1 MRNRQRVIRSAA
13 CFVALS
19 AIGHGALA
27 ASSGVDE
34 TAHDAAAVIATD
46 EHWLQAE
53 VGGDTAYL
61 AQLLLPDYR
70 SVSADGSVHPR
81 AAILASAAKNRGS
94 DTMRR
99 EVEVWRKAHPSH
111 PSVVIQGDTAVL
123 SFDAGDAATPGP
135 EVVRS
140 SDIFV
145 YVDGHWRALYSQHS
159 AITTK

>member
-1 MRNRQRVIRSAA
+1 MW
-13 CFVALS
+13 FVALS
-19 AIGHGALA
+19 TLGASA
-27 ASSGVDE
+27 AVASPAVNE

-53 VGGDTAYL
+53 VSGDTAYL

-81 AAILASAAKNRGS
+81 AAILAHAAKNRGS

-99 EVEVWRKAHPSH
+99 EVEAWRKSHPSH
-111 PSVVIQGDTAVL
+111 PSVVIQGDTAIL
-123 SFDAGDAATPGP
+123 SFYAGDATTPG
-135 EVVRS
+135 VVRS

-145 YVDGHWRALYSQHS
+145 YVGGHWHALYSQHS
-159 AITTK
+159 AIITK